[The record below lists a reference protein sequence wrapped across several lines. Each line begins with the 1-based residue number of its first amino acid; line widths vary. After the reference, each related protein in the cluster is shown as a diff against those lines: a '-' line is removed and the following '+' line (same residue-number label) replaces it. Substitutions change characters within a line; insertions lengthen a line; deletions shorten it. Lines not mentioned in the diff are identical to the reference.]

1 MACGPEALTS
11 LLIRWRAGDEQ
22 ARDRIIE
29 ATYEELRRMAGRHM
43 RQERRDHTLE
53 PGALV
58 NELYLRLCASEPVEW
73 QSRAHF
79 FAVAAQQLRR
89 ILVNHARDRRAQK
102 RGGSGVK
109 LSLGHANGLAAE
121 RQEDLL
127 EVDEALQRL
136 EALDARAGQVVELR
150 FFGGLSERETADVL
164 GISRATLK
172 RDWNFARVWLLRQLR
187 SKPRDSS

>member
-1 MACGPEALTS
+1 MASGPEALTS
-11 LLIRWRAGDEQ
+11 LLVRWRAGDEQ
-22 ARDRIIE
+22 ARDRIVE

-43 RQERRDHTLE
+43 RQERQDHTLD

-58 NELYLRLCASEPVEW
+58 NELYLRLCASEPVNW
-73 QSRAHF
+73 QNRAHF

-89 ILVNHARDRRAQK
+89 ILINHARDRRAQK
-102 RGGSGVK
+102 RGGSCIR

-136 EALDARAGQVVELR
+136 EALDARAGRVVELR

-164 GISRATLK
+164 GISVATLK
-172 RDWNFARVWLLRQLR
+172 RDWNFARVWLLRELR
-187 SKPRDSS
+187 SSSRDPG